1 MSIVPLSLIT
11 SRTMFFFL
19 EGRVHKDSKL
29 EIMTNLGKNRL
40 AKVIFPNI
48 HKISAVCA
56 KNSFARYNMT
66 AVCMRNVFTFF

>member
-29 EIMTNLGKNRL
+29 EIMTNVGKNRL
-40 AKVIFPNI
+40 AKVIFPKI